1 LLGKNHVVG
10 VQSKENGNDD
20 GEAAHATK
28 SPQDVSTPSPNR
40 LSLPLGHEIACF
52 GRIDTFESRL
62 IARFEKRVKRE
73 ERLPQLLY

>member
-1 LLGKNHVVG
+1 LLGKNHVACRG
-10 VQSKENGNDD
+10 AYEDADD
-20 GEAAHATK
+20 NGEAAHATK
-28 SPQDVSTPSPNR
+28 SPQDVSAPSPNR
-40 LSLPLGHEIACF
+40 LALPFGDEVARF